1 MKAVMAGLVTS
12 NAALIKRSRRIHYL
26 FAGGLLLLAA
36 AMVET
41 ALGAMRY
48 EEDAAWVLHT
58 TSVRASVGRFLLNLQ
73 DLDDPQRGPKAPAL
87 LIEEFSRLRMFT
99 TDNPQQQ
106 ARIAAMAPLLAR
118 PLQEFHALRRLAE
131 EMRAEE
137 ISLQLD
143 RKRRARSSLDHIYVT
158 TAGSLLLSLSLFAYA
173 WWRLSKQLETQQ
185 LALQQLKETE
195 AQTTALLEN
204 GVDAVWAVDRELHV
218 TAHNQRFFVLA
229 QAAGVFPAE
238 AKRETEGLALAK
250 YAAWREPYD
259 RALAGER
266 VTIEVSHE
274 LRGHLRHFM
283 VSFGPIVV
291 EGKVTGVAAFAK
303 DITTR
308 KRAELKLQQRAETL
322 HYLAV
327 VDQLTHLY
335 NRRGF
340 LELGGALLR
349 EARATS
355 QPVTIL
361 FADLDG
367 LKPLNDQLGH
377 AAGDAAICA
386 GGEALAESVRKSDL
400 VGRLGGDEFVVL
412 AIGIEDETVLLERI
426 EKKLSDK
433 KIRMSIG
440 VAKDEPGDES
450 RSLEQLI
457 ERADAAMY
465 DQKMARRKKLQVQLP
480 PVRSRAG

>member
-1 MKAVMAGLVTS
+1 MAGLVTS
-12 NAALIKRSRRIHYL
+12 NAALTKRSRRIHYL
-26 FAGGLLLLAA
+26 FAGGLLLIAA

-48 EEDAAWVLHT
+48 EDDAAWVLHT
-58 TSVRASVGRFLLNLQ
+58 TSVRTSAARFLVDLQ
-73 DLDDPQRGPKAPAL
+73 DVEDPVRGPHAIQL
-87 LIEEFSRLRMFT
+87 LNDEFARLRMFT
-99 TDNPQQQ
+99 SDNPRQQ
-106 ARIAAMAPLLAR
+106 ARLAEMVPLMKR
-118 PLQEFHALRRLAE
+118 PLHEQTALRQLAE
-131 EMRAEE
+131 QVRGEE
-137 ISLQLD
+137 ISLQLT
-143 RKRRARSSLDHIYVT
+143 RKQRARSSLDHIYQT
-158 TAGSLLLSLSLFAYA
+158 TAGSLLLALSLFAFA
-173 WWRLSKQLETQQ
+173 WWRLSRQLDAQQ
-185 LALQQLKETE
+185 TALQQLRETE

-204 GVDAVWAVDRELHV
+204 GVDAVWAVDRELRV
-218 TAHNQRFFVLA
+218 TARNRRFAAIA
-229 QAAGVFPAE
+229 QAAGVLVDG
-238 AKRETEGLALAK
+238 KRDEVGLSLADH
-250 YAAWREPYD
+250 AAWREPYE
-259 RALAGER
+259 RALEGER
-266 VTIEVSHE
+266 ITIEVSHE
-274 LRGHLRHFM
+274 LRGHVRHFM
-283 VSFGPIVV
+283 VSFGPILVD
-291 EGKVTGVAAFAK
+291 GKVTGVAAFAK

-349 EARATS
+349 DARAAS
-355 QPVTIL
+355 QTVTIL

-400 VGRLGGDEFVVL
+400 VARLGGDEFVVL
-412 AIGIEDETVLLERI
+412 AVGIEDETVLLERI
-426 EKKLSDK
+426 EKKLADK

-450 RSLEQLI
+450 RSLEQLM

-465 DQKMARRKKLQVQLP
+465 DEKMARKKRLAAQQT
-480 PVRSRAG
+480 RARVG

>member
-1 MKAVMAGLVTS
+1 MAGLVTS
-12 NAALIKRSRRIHYL
+12 NAALTKRSRRIHYL
-26 FAGGLLLLAA
+26 FAGGLLLIAA

-48 EEDAAWVLHT
+48 EDDAAWVLHT
-58 TSVRASVGRFLLNLQ
+58 TSVRTSAARFLVDLQ
-73 DLDDPQRGPKAPAL
+73 DVEDPVRGPHAIQL
-87 LIEEFSRLRMFT
+87 LNDEFARLRMFT
-99 TDNPQQQ
+99 SDNPRQQ
-106 ARIAAMAPLLAR
+106 ARLAEMVPLMKR
-118 PLQEFHALRRLAE
+118 PLHEQTALRQLAE
-131 EMRAEE
+131 QVRGEE
-137 ISLQLD
+137 ISLQLT
-143 RKRRARSSLDHIYVT
+143 RKQRARSSLDHIYQT
-158 TAGSLLLSLSLFAYA
+158 TAGSLLLALSLFAFA
-173 WWRLSKQLETQQ
+173 WWRLSRQLDAQQ
-185 LALQQLKETE
+185 TALQQLRETE

-204 GVDAVWAVDRELHV
+204 GVDAVWAVDREL
-218 TAHNQRFFVLA
+218 
-229 QAAGVFPAE
+229 
-238 AKRETEGLALAK
+238 
-250 YAAWREPYD
+250 
-259 RALAGER
+259 
-266 VTIEVSHE
+266 
-274 LRGHLRHFM
+274 RGHVRHFM
-283 VSFGPIVV
+283 VSFGPILVD
-291 EGKVTGVAAFAK
+291 GKVTGVAAFAK

-349 EARATS
+349 DARAAS

-400 VGRLGGDEFVVL
+400 VARLGGDEFVVL
-412 AIGIEDETVLLERI
+412 AVGIEDETVLLERI
-426 EKKLSDK
+426 EKKLADK

-450 RSLEQLI
+450 RSLEQLM
-457 ERADAAMY
+457 ER
-465 DQKMARRKKLQVQLP
+465 
-480 PVRSRAG
+480 